1 MGHSR
6 VVDPGGYKSTSM
18 TVRAYCILGRATVVH
33 ASCCFCGACP
43 PDMETLPML
52 PQNSSFTELQ
62 AGSYKSVKTVARGRP
77 SKMLSLQDCGFNL
90 VLG

>member
-1 MGHSR
+1 
-6 VVDPGGYKSTSM
+6 
-18 TVRAYCILGRATVVH
+18 
-33 ASCCFCGACP
+33 
-43 PDMETLPML
+43 ML